1 MKIALCQ
8 INPTV
13 GAINQNK
20 KSIFDWYHRAVD
32 LGADLV
38 VFPEL
43 SLIGYPPQDLLLRNR
58 FIENAKNALDEIA
71 QKSTIPIILGNTM
84 MEDNKLYNCAFFCEK
99 GEIISH
105 YKKRLLPTYDVF
117 DEARYFTSGS
127 EPCVVKVSINGENV
141 YLGLQICEDLW
152 DKNYSC
158 DLVEELKAKG
168 AEIIIN
174 LSASPYRVD
183 RLLDRCELIQ
193 SKASDNRL
201 SYVYCNLVGAQDE
214 LIFDGQ
220 SLAYNENGELI
231 AQGKAFEEEILLV
244 DINNSQTI
252 DLKDSRREEKIY
264 NALVLGVKDYFNK
277 TGHSEAVIGLS
288 GGIDSSLT
296 ACIAVDALGI
306 ENVHGVSMPSK
317 FSSQHSKDDAKLLSE
332 NLGVDYRTISIE
344 SIVSSFEESLKAS
357 YNGSE
362 PGVAEENIQARTRG
376 SIIMALSNKFNWLV
390 LSTGNKTEL
399 AMGYCTL
406 YGDMNGGLAVISD
419 LSKTDVYALSRWVN
433 EKAGFD
439 CIPINSIEKP
449 PSAELAPNQVDPFD
463 YDVVS
468 PLVTALIDNQ
478 KSPSELIKEG
488 ADPGLVKDISNRI
501 RINEYKRRQAA
512 PGLRVTS
519 KAFGIGRRVPIVNQ
533 RSEEHTSELQ
543 SPFYIFNIIGF
554 GPKTIS
560 S

>member
-20 KSIFDWYHRAVD
+20 KSIFDWYHRAID
-32 LGADLV
+32 IGADLV

-71 QKSTIPIILGNTM
+71 KKSTIPIILGNTM

-127 EPCVVKVSINGENV
+127 EPCVVKLSINGKYV

-152 DKNYSC
+152 DKNYSG

-231 AQGKAFEEEILLV
+231 AQGKAFEEEILMV
-244 DINNSQTI
+244 DIKNSQTI

-264 NALVLGVKDYFNK
+264 NALVLGVKDYFKK
-277 TGHSEAVIGLS
+277 TGHTEAVIGLS

-306 ENVHGVSMPSK
+306 ENVHGVLMPSK

-344 SIVSSFEESLKAS
+344 SIVSSFEESLRAS

-468 PLVTALIDNQ
+468 PLVTAMIEDE
-478 KSPSELIKEG
+478 KSPTELIEGG
-488 ADPGLVKDISNRI
+488 ADPELVKDISRRI

-533 RSEEHTSELQ
+533 FDEL
-543 SPFYIFNIIGF
+543 NND
-554 GPKTIS
+554 
-560 S
+560 

>member
-20 KSIFDWYHRAVD
+20 KIILETYNRAID
-32 LGADLV
+32 LEADV
-38 VFPEL
+38 IVFPEL
-43 SLIGYPPQDLLLRNR
+43 AIIGYPPQDLLLRDR
-58 FIENAKNALDEIA
+58 FIINAQNALNEIA
-71 QKSTIPIILGNTM
+71 QKSTIPVILGNTLI
-84 MEDNKLYNCAFFCEK
+84 EHNKLYNCAFICEN
-99 GEIISH
+99 GEIVSH

-117 DEARYFTSGS
+117 DEDRYFSAGNKHCIVELAIDGKNT
-127 EPCVVKVSINGENV
+127 KI
-141 YLGLQICEDLW
+141 GLQICEDLW

-158 DLVEELKAKG
+158 DLAKELKESG

-174 LSASPYRVD
+174 ISASPYRVD
-183 RLLDRCELIQ
+183 KLLDRCELIQ
-193 SKASDNRL
+193 TKAKDN
-201 SYVYCNLVGAQDE
+201 SIPYIYCNLVGAQDE

-220 SLAYNENGELI
+220 SLAYNENGQLI
-231 AQGKAFEEEILLV
+231 AQGKSFEEEIVMV
-244 DINNSQTI
+244 DLSLNKPMN
-252 DLKDSRREEKIY
+252 LKVLQREEKIY
-264 NALVLGVKDYFNK
+264 NALVLGVKDYFKK
-277 TGHSEAVIGLS
+277 TNHSEAVIGLS

-296 ACIAVDALGI
+296 ASIAVDALGK

-344 SIVSSFEESLKAS
+344 SIVSSFEQSLKVS

-362 PGVAEENIQARTRG
+362 SGVAEENIQARARG

-419 LSKTDVYALSRWVN
+419 ISKTDVYALSKWVN
-433 EKAGFD
+433 KNAGFER
-439 CIPINSIEKP
+439 IPLSSIEKP
-449 PSAELAPNQVDPFD
+449 PSAELCLDQVDPFD
-463 YDVVS
+463 YNVVS
-468 PLVTALIDNQ
+468 PLVSALIDDE

-488 ADPGLVKDISNRI
+488 ADPELVKDISNRI

-512 PGLRVTS
+512 PGLKVTS
-519 KAFGIGRRVPIVNQ
+519 KAFGMGRRVPIINQ
-533 RSEEHTSELQ
+533 YDEL
-543 SPFYIFNIIGF
+543 
-554 GPKTIS
+554 KHD
-560 S
+560 

>member
-20 KSIFDWYHRAVD
+20 KNILDSYNRA
-32 LGADLV
+32 LALKADLI

-43 SLIGYPPQDLLLRNR
+43 ALIGYPPQDLLLRDN
-58 FIENAKNALDEIA
+58 FIKNAHNALEEIA
-71 QKSTIPIILGNTM
+71 QESSVPIILGNTLI
-84 MEDNKLYNCAFFCEK
+84 EDNKLYNCAFICEN

-117 DEARYFTSGS
+117 DEDRYFSAGNEHLIVEVAIDGKNT
-127 EPCVVKVSINGENV
+127 KI
-141 YLGLQICEDLW
+141 GLQICEDLW

-158 DLVEELKAKG
+158 DLAKELKELG

-174 LSASPYRVD
+174 ISASPYSVD
-183 RLLDRCELIQ
+183 KLLDRCELIKV
-193 SKASDNRL
+193 KARKNNL
-201 SYVYCNLVGAQDE
+201 PYIYCNLVGAQDE

-220 SLAYNENGELI
+220 SLAYNGNGELI
-231 AQGKAFEEEILLV
+231 AQGKAFEEEIIMV
-244 DINNSQTI
+244 DLDSNKPV
-252 DLKDSRREEKIY
+252 DLNIIEREEKIY
-264 NALVLGVKDYFNK
+264 NALVLGVKDYFKK
-277 TGHSEAVIGLS
+277 TNHTEAVVGLS

-296 ACIAVDALGI
+296 ACIAVDALGKD
-306 ENVHGVSMPSK
+306 NVYGVSMPSK
-317 FSSQHSKDDAKLLSE
+317 FSSEHSKDDAKQLSE
-332 NLGVDYRTISIE
+332 NLDINYRTISIE
-344 SIVSSFEESLKAS
+344 SIVTSFEQSLKAS

-362 PGVAEENIQARTRG
+362 IGVAEENIQARARG

-419 LSKTDVYALSRWVN
+419 LSKTDVYALSNWVN
-433 EKAGFD
+433 KNAGFER
-439 CIPINSIEKP
+439 IPLSSIEKP
-449 PSAELAPNQVDPFD
+449 PSAELRPDQIDPFD
-463 YDVVS
+463 YNVVS
-468 PLVTALIDNQ
+468 PLVSSLIDYE
-478 KSPSELIKEG
+478 KSPSELIEEG
-488 ADPGLVKDISNRI
+488 ADPELVKDISNRI

-519 KAFGIGRRVPIVNQ
+519 KAFGMGRRVPIINQ
-533 RSEEHTSELQ
+533 YDEL
-543 SPFYIFNIIGF
+543 
-554 GPKTIS
+554 KHD
-560 S
+560 

>member
-174 LSASPYRVD
+174 LSASPYRID

-362 PGVAEENIQARTRG
+362 PGVAEENIQARARG

-512 PGLRVTS
+512 PGLKVTS

-533 RSEEHTSELQ
+533 FDEL
-543 SPFYIFNIIGF
+543 NND
-554 GPKTIS
+554 
-560 S
+560 

>member
-20 KSIFDWYHRAVD
+20 KIILETYSRAID
-32 LGADLV
+32 LKADV
-38 VFPEL
+38 IVFPEL
-43 SLIGYPPQDLLLRNR
+43 AIIGYPPQDLLLRDR
-58 FIENAKNALDEIA
+58 FIINAQNALNEIA
-71 QKSTIPIILGNTM
+71 QKSTIPVILGNTLI
-84 MEDNKLYNCAFFCEK
+84 EDNKLYNCAFICEN
-99 GEIISH
+99 GEIVSH

-117 DEARYFTSGS
+117 DEARYFAAGNKHCIVELAIDGKNT
-127 EPCVVKVSINGENV
+127 KI
-141 YLGLQICEDLW
+141 GLQICEDLW

-158 DLVEELKAKG
+158 DLAKELKESG

-174 LSASPYRVD
+174 ISASPYRVD
-183 RLLDRCELIQ
+183 KLLDRCELIQ
-193 SKASDNRL
+193 TKAKDN
-201 SYVYCNLVGAQDE
+201 SIPYIYCNLVGAQDE

-220 SLAYNENGELI
+220 SLAYNENGQLI
-231 AQGKAFEEEILLV
+231 AQGKSFEEEIVMV
-244 DINNSQTI
+244 DLSLNKPMN
-252 DLKDSRREEKIY
+252 LKVVQREEKIY
-264 NALVLGVKDYFNK
+264 NALVLGVKDYFKK
-277 TGHSEAVIGLS
+277 TNHSEAVIGLS

-296 ACIAVDALGI
+296 ASIAVDALGK
-306 ENVHGVSMPSK
+306 ENVHGISMPSK

-344 SIVSSFEESLKAS
+344 SIVSSFEQSLKAS

-362 PGVAEENIQARTRG
+362 SGVAEENIQARARG

-419 LSKTDVYALSRWVN
+419 LSKTDVYALSKWVN
-433 EKAGFD
+433 KNAGFER
-439 CIPINSIEKP
+439 IPLSSIEKP
-449 PSAELAPNQVDPFD
+449 PSAELRPEQVDPFD

-468 PLVTALIDNQ
+468 PLVSYLIDDE

-488 ADPGLVKDISNRI
+488 SDPELVKDISNRI

-512 PGLRVTS
+512 PGLKVTS
-519 KAFGIGRRVPIVNQ
+519 KAFGMGRRVPIINQ
-533 RSEEHTSELQ
+533 YDEL
-543 SPFYIFNIIGF
+543 
-554 GPKTIS
+554 KHD
-560 S
+560 

>member
-43 SLIGYPPQDLLLRNR
+43 SLVGYPPQDLLLRNR

-344 SIVSSFEESLKAS
+344 SIVSSFEESLEAS

-362 PGVAEENIQARTRG
+362 PGVAEENIQARARG

-468 PLVTALIDNQ
+468 PLVTAMVDDE
-478 KSPSELIKEG
+478 KSPTELIKAG
-488 ADPGLVKDISNRI
+488 ADPALVKDISRRI

-533 RSEEHTSELQ
+533 FDEL
-543 SPFYIFNIIGF
+543 NND
-554 GPKTIS
+554 
-560 S
+560 

>member
-20 KSIFDWYHRAVD
+20 KIILDTYSRAID
-32 LGADLV
+32 LEADV
-38 VFPEL
+38 IVFPEL
-43 SLIGYPPQDLLLRNR
+43 AIIGYPPQDLLLRDR
-58 FIENAKNALDEIA
+58 FIINAQNALNEIA
-71 QKSTIPIILGNTM
+71 QKSTIPVILGNTLI
-84 MEDNKLYNCAFFCEK
+84 EHNKLYNCAFICEN
-99 GEIISH
+99 GEIVSH

-117 DEARYFTSGS
+117 DEARYFAAGNKHCIVELAIDGKNT
-127 EPCVVKVSINGENV
+127 KI
-141 YLGLQICEDLW
+141 GLQICEDLW

-158 DLVEELKAKG
+158 DLAKELKESG

-174 LSASPYRVD
+174 ISASPYRVD
-183 RLLDRCELIQ
+183 KLLDRCELIQ
-193 SKASDNRL
+193 TKAKDN
-201 SYVYCNLVGAQDE
+201 SIPYIYCNLVGAQDE

-220 SLAYNENGELI
+220 SLAYNENGQLI
-231 AQGKAFEEEILLV
+231 AQGKSFEEEIVMV
-244 DINNSQTI
+244 DLSLNKPMN
-252 DLKDSRREEKIY
+252 LKVVQREEKIY
-264 NALVLGVKDYFNK
+264 NALVLGVKDYFKK
-277 TGHSEAVIGLS
+277 TNHSEAVIGLS

-296 ACIAVDALGI
+296 ALIAVDALGK

-344 SIVSSFEESLKAS
+344 SIVSSFEQSLKAS

-362 PGVAEENIQARTRG
+362 SGVAEENIQARARG

-419 LSKTDVYALSRWVN
+419 LSKTDVYALSKWVN
-433 EKAGFD
+433 KNAGFER
-439 CIPINSIEKP
+439 IPLSSIEKP
-449 PSAELAPNQVDPFD
+449 PSAELCLDQVDPFD
-463 YDVVS
+463 YNVVS
-468 PLVTALIDNQ
+468 PLVSSLIDDE

-488 ADPGLVKDISNRI
+488 ADPELVKDISSRI

-512 PGLRVTS
+512 PGLKVTS
-519 KAFGIGRRVPIVNQ
+519 KAFGMGRRVPIINQ
-533 RSEEHTSELQ
+533 YDEL
-543 SPFYIFNIIGF
+543 
-554 GPKTIS
+554 KHD
-560 S
+560 

>member
-1 MKIALCQ
+1 MKITLCQ

-201 SYVYCNLVGAQDE
+201 SYLYCNLVGAQDE

-231 AQGKAFEEEILLV
+231 AQGKAFEEEILMV
-244 DINNSQTI
+244 DVKNSQTI
-252 DLKDSRREEKIY
+252 DLIDSRREEKIY
-264 NALVLGVKDYFNK
+264 NALVLGVKDYFKK
-277 TGHSEAVIGLS
+277 TGHTEAVIGLS

-344 SIVSSFEESLKAS
+344 SIVSSFEESLKTS

-362 PGVAEENIQARTRG
+362 LGVAEENIQARARG

-406 YGDMNGGLAVISD
+406 YGDMNGGLSVISD

-449 PSAELAPNQVDPFD
+449 PSAELTPNQVDPFD

-533 RSEEHTSELQ
+533 FDEL
-543 SPFYIFNIIGF
+543 NND
-554 GPKTIS
+554 
-560 S
+560 

>member
-117 DEARYFTSGS
+117 DEARYFTRGS

-244 DINNSQTI
+244 DIKNSQTI
-252 DLKDSRREEKIY
+252 DLIDSRREEKIY

-512 PGLRVTS
+512 PGLKVTS
-519 KAFGIGRRVPIVNQ
+519 KAFGMGRRVPIINQ
-533 RSEEHTSELQ
+533 YDEL
-543 SPFYIFNIIGF
+543 
-554 GPKTIS
+554 KHD
-560 S
+560 

>member
-1 MKIALCQ
+1 MNIALCQ

-20 KSIFDWYHRAVD
+20 KNILDSYNRALD
-32 LGADLV
+32 SKADIV

-43 SLIGYPPQDLLLRNR
+43 ALIGYPPQDLLLRDR
-58 FIENAKNALDEIA
+58 FIKNANNALEEIA
-71 QKSTIPIILGNTM
+71 QKSSVPIILGNALT
-84 MEDNKLYNCAFFCEK
+84 EDNKLYNCAFICEN
-99 GEIISH
+99 GEIVSH

-117 DEARYFTSGS
+117 DEARYFAAGNKYCIVELAIDGKNT
-127 EPCVVKVSINGENV
+127 KI
-141 YLGLQICEDLW
+141 GLQICEDLW

-158 DLVEELKAKG
+158 DLAKELKESG

-174 LSASPYRVD
+174 ISASPYRVD
-183 RLLDRCELIQ
+183 KLLDRCELIQ
-193 SKASDNRL
+193 TKAKDN
-201 SYVYCNLVGAQDE
+201 SIPYIYCNLVGAQDE

-220 SLAYNENGELI
+220 SLAYNENGQLI
-231 AQGKAFEEEILLV
+231 AQGKSFEEEIVMV
-244 DINNSQTI
+244 DFSLNKPMN
-252 DLKDSRREEKIY
+252 LKVLQREEKIY
-264 NALVLGVKDYFNK
+264 NALVLGVKDYFKK
-277 TGHSEAVIGLS
+277 TNHSEAVIGLS

-296 ACIAVDALGI
+296 ASIAVDALGK

-344 SIVSSFEESLKAS
+344 SIVSSFEQSLKAS

-362 PGVAEENIQARTRG
+362 SGVAEENIQARARG

-419 LSKTDVYALSRWVN
+419 LSKTDVYALSKWVN
-433 EKAGFD
+433 KNAGFER
-439 CIPINSIEKP
+439 IPLSSIEKP
-449 PSAELAPNQVDPFD
+449 PSAELRPEQVDPFD

-468 PLVTALIDNQ
+468 PLVSSLIDDE

-488 ADPGLVKDISNRI
+488 ADPELVKDISSRI

-512 PGLRVTS
+512 PGLKVTS
-519 KAFGIGRRVPIVNQ
+519 KAFGMGRRVPIINQ
-533 RSEEHTSELQ
+533 YDEL
-543 SPFYIFNIIGF
+543 
-554 GPKTIS
+554 KHD
-560 S
+560 

>member
-127 EPCVVKVSINGENV
+127 EPCVVKLSINGENV

-332 NLGVDYRTISIE
+332 NLGVDYRAISIE

-512 PGLRVTS
+512 PGLKVTS
-519 KAFGIGRRVPIVNQ
+519 KAFGMGRRVPIINQ
-533 RSEEHTSELQ
+533 YDEL
-543 SPFYIFNIIGF
+543 
-554 GPKTIS
+554 KHD
-560 S
+560 